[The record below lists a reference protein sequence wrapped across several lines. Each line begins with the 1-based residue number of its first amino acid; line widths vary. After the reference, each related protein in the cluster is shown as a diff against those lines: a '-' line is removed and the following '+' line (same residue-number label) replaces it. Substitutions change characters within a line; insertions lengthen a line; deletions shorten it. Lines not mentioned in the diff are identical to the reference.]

1 MIISILV
8 AFGFIPG
15 LLGAA
20 LSSPVSPAA
29 YREVI
34 KQGFATNW
42 FKTEE
47 PLSKYND
54 KDIKDIDLK
63 GFRNVRLRCRA
74 DLYSPPYNS
83 EKFIWFLRNLTAVV
97 DKCLEVGVAPIISW
111 INHRAEAC
119 ATEDDR
125 RNYVSWWTAV
135 AHHLR
140 RRNYHLSFNLFTELG
155 VDGCGGK
162 KCPCSGSLRENTA
175 KYNKWTS
182 EVVKAIRATRGKNA
196 ERILILASPGKT
208 AKDLHKI
215 DKNIYENDP
224 FMLAEWHVYASGPNK
239 KVGGQKYW
247 SGDGFQGDPD
257 GRTNVKNAI
266 GEATKFTKNSNL
278 LTYLGAWMP
287 ADNKGGSLTQ
297 TEVINFA
304 RFFAGQLKKKQIP
317 WSLNVLDRYYD
328 TSRNEWLKEKQD
340 VKGRMLNMSRVL
352 DNIVDVM

>member
-8 AFGFIPG
+8 AFSIIPVV
-15 LLGAA
+15 LGTART
-20 LSSPVSPAA
+20 SPISPAA
-29 YREVI
+29 YRKVI

-42 FKTEE
+42 FKREE

-54 KDIKDIDLK
+54 RNIKDIYLK
-63 GFRNVRLRCRA
+63 GFRNVRLRSRA

-135 AHHLR
+135 ARQLR
-140 RRNYHLSFNLFTELG
+140 DRNYLLSFNLFTELG
-155 VDGCGGK
+155 LDGCGGK
-162 KCPCSGSLRENTA
+162 KCPCRKSLRKNTA
-175 KYNKWTS
+175 KYNTWTS
-182 EVVKAIRATRGKNA
+182 EVVTAIRATGGKNA
-196 ERILILASPGKT
+196 KRILILGSPGKT

-215 DKNIYENDP
+215 DEDIYKNDR

-247 SGDGFQGDPD
+247 SGDGIPD
-257 GRTNVKNAI
+257 GRANVKKAI
-266 GEATKFTKNSNL
+266 KYATKFTKRSNL

-287 ADNKGGSLTQ
+287 ADNKGGSLNQ

-304 RFFAGQLKKKQIP
+304 RFFASQLKMKHIP

-328 TSRNEWLKEKQD
+328 TSRSQWLTEMQN

-352 DNIVDVM
+352 DNILDVM